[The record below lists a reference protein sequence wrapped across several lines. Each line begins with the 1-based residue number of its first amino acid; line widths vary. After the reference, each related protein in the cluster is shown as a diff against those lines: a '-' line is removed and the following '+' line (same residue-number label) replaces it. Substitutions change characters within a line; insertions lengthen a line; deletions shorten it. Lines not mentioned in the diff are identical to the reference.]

1 MSLRVKY
8 LLRGKLFR
16 AQPLVLKFFDT
27 QSAVEAAVAGVSEVY
42 VYDVREEG
50 GFIQDI

>member
-1 MSLRVKY
+1 
-8 LLRGKLFR
+8 
-16 AQPLVLKFFDT
+16 
-27 QSAVEAAVAGVSEVY
+27 VEAAVAGVSEVC